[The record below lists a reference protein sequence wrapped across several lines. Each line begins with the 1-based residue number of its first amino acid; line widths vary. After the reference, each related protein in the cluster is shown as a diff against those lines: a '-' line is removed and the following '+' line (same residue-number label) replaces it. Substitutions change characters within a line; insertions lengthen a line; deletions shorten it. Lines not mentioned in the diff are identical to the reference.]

1 MTSER
6 RQLFVIGAIF
16 AACVAA
22 LALAYFLFLRPDYA
36 VLYTELRPSDA
47 AAIVEALDKKGV
59 PQELG
64 DGGTS
69 ISVPEDRLNEASVAV
84 AGADLE
90 LNGDVGFELFNESD
104 MGLTEFAQKINYQ
117 RALQGELARTIMAM
131 DGIETARVH
140 LALPERTLFRRAQ
153 SEPKAAITIYMKR
166 GAAIAEDRVQG
177 IQRLVAFAVPD
188 LAENEVAVLDK
199 NGRVVSA
206 APVAADGFAEMGEQ
220 SALEQYYA
228 ARARTAIGQVLPGFH
243 YRLAVHAFPAGN
255 SPAPS
260 TDQAL
265 GSPMTADQR
274 NFRLSVEIT
283 SSSEIN
289 SEDRAIVEQRVVDAL
304 ALDRDLGDN
313 LRFAVGSISSDT
325 LAAASTLPASAEQG
339 GYAQEPPVPDG
350 GTGMWPYLLLAAALA
365 AALLLLSLWNRRGVL
380 SDEESRSLAELLG
393 QRLDR
398 DQDERHAA
406 V

>member
-1 MTSER
+1 MTSEK

-22 LALAYFLFLRPDYA
+22 LALAYFLFMRPDYS

-59 PQELG
+59 PQKLS

-84 AGADLE
+84 AGADLK

-153 SEPKAAITIYMKR
+153 SEPKAAITLYMKR
-166 GAAIAEDRVQG
+166 GSTIAEDRVQG

-188 LAENEVAVLDK
+188 LAENEVVVLDK
-199 NGRVVSA
+199 NGRIVSA
-206 APVAADGFAEMGEQ
+206 APIAADGFDEMGEQ

-228 ARARTAIGQVLPGFH
+228 ARARSAIGEILPGFH
-243 YRLAVHAFPAGN
+243 YRVAVHAFPAAASPVAAANQSSN
-255 SPAPS
+255 SPIA
-260 TDQAL
+260 
-265 GSPMTADQR
+265 ADQR

-283 SSSEIN
+283 SSSELN
-289 SEDRAIVEQRVVDAL
+289 PEDKAIVEQRVIDAL
-304 ALDRDLGDN
+304 ALNRDLGDN
-313 LRFAVGSISSDT
+313 LRFAVGSISVGP
-325 LAAASTLPASAEQG
+325 LAAAPVLPASADQG
-339 GYAQEPPVPDG
+339 GYADELPVPDD
-350 GTGMWPYLLLAAALA
+350 GTDMWLYLLFAAALA
-365 AALLLLSLWNRRGVL
+365 VVLLLLSLWNRGSAL

-406 V
+406 I